1 MAREP
6 GGDAGP
12 RAVKGPK
19 TSRPPGDA
27 QDRQIGG
34 QLKLM
39 RAARGMTLEKL
50 AEATGLTKSY
60 LSKIQNS
67 RKLPPIATLSRIA
80 QALGTG
86 IGSFFGDI
94 LEAREGA
101 SVVRRNERLPVVRGG
116 TAFGYDYV
124 SLAHQRL
131 TKNMEPF
138 IFTFPSKIDRH
149 VFFDHGGEEF
159 VFILSGKVVFQV
171 GDERW
176 TLAEGDSIYF
186 DAAIPHRG
194 WSIGPDA
201 RALVV
206 VHAAERGG
214 GVPSAAPAKKRGTT
228 ARKKP
233 TR

>member
-1 MAREP
+1 VNQ
-6 GGDAGP
+6 D
-12 RAVKGPK
+12 
-19 TSRPPGDA
+19 
-27 QDRQIGG
+27 DRQIGG
-34 QLKLM
+34 HLKVL
-39 RAARGMTLEKL
+39 RAARGMTLERL

-80 QALGTG
+80 NALGTG

-131 TKNMEPF
+131 SKSMEPF
-138 IFTFPSKIDRH
+138 VFTFPSKIDTH

-176 TLAEGDSIYF
+176 TLEEGDSIYF

-194 WSIGPDA
+194 WSVGRDA
-201 RALVV
+201 KALVV
-206 VHAAERGG
+206 VHATEPKGSKPRKPATAKRRG
-214 GVPSAAPAKKRGTT
+214 
-228 ARKKP
+228 
-233 TR
+233 

>member
-1 MAREP
+1 MASKSR
-6 GGDAGP
+6 GNAGH
-12 RAVKGPK
+12 RAVK
-19 TSRPPGDA
+19 RPAAASGD
-27 QDRQIGG
+27 GLG
-34 QLKLM
+34 EHLKAL
-39 RAARGMTLEKL
+39 RAARGMTLERL
-50 AEATGLTKSY
+50 AAATGLTKSY

-101 SVVRRNERLPVVRGG
+101 SVVRKDERLPVVRGG

-124 SLAHQRL
+124 SLAHKRL
-131 TKNMEPF
+131 SKRMEPF
-138 IFTFPSKIDRH
+138 VFTFPSKIDRH

-159 VFILSGKVVFQV
+159 VFILSGRVVFQV
-171 GDERW
+171 GDERH
-176 TLAEGDSIYF
+176 TLEEGDSIYF

-194 WSIGPDA
+194 WSVGRDDA

-206 VHAAERGG
+206 VHATERSE
-214 GVPSAAPAKKRGTT
+214 PPAPAPP
-228 ARKKP
+228 ARKPRKKAPRKP
-233 TR
+233 

>member
-1 MAREP
+1 MARKP

-12 RAVKGPK
+12 REV
-19 TSRPPGDA
+19 RVD
-27 QDRQIGG
+27 DRQIGG
-34 QLKLM
+34 HLKVL
-39 RAARGMTLEKL
+39 RAARGMTLERL

-80 QALGTG
+80 NALGTG

-101 SVVRRNERLPVVRGG
+101 SVVRRDERLPVVRGG

-131 TKNMEPF
+131 SKSMEPF
-138 IFTFPSKIDRH
+138 VFTFPSKIDTH

-159 VFILSGKVVFQV
+159 VFILSGKVIFQV

-176 TLAEGDSIYF
+176 TLEEGDSIYF

-194 WSIGPDA
+194 WSIGRDA
-201 RALVV
+201 KALVV
-206 VHAAERGG
+206 VHHAAERAA
-214 GVPSAAPAKKRGTT
+214 AAPRKRAT
-228 ARKKP
+228 ARKK
-233 TR
+233 R

>member
-1 MAREP
+1 MARKSR
-6 GGDAGP
+6 GNAGP
-12 RAVKGPK
+12 RAVKK
-19 TSRPPGDA
+19 ED
-27 QDRQIGG
+27 DRQIGG
-34 QLKLM
+34 HLKVL
-39 RAARGMTLEKL
+39 RAARGMTLDRL

-80 QALGTG
+80 NALGTG

-94 LEAREGA
+94 LEVREGA

-131 TKNMEPF
+131 SKSMEPF
-138 IFTFPSKIDRH
+138 VFTFPSKIDTH

-176 TLAEGDSIYF
+176 TLEEGDSIYF

-194 WSIGPDA
+194 WSIGRDA
-201 RALVV
+201 KALVV
-206 VHAAERGG
+206 VHATERAASSTRKR
-214 GVPSAAPAKKRGTT
+214 SAAKRRPTS
-228 ARKKP
+228 AR
-233 TR
+233 

>member
-1 MAREP
+1 MASKSR
-6 GGDAGP
+6 GTAGR
-12 RAVKGPK
+12 RAVKRRAAVAG
-19 TSRPPGDA
+19 SDGL
-27 QDRQIGG
+27 GEH
-34 QLKLM
+34 LKAL
-39 RAARGMTLEKL
+39 RAARGMTLDRL
-50 AEATGLTKSY
+50 AAATGLTKSY

-101 SVVRRNERLPVVRGG
+101 SVVRKAERLPVVRGG

-124 SLAHQRL
+124 SLAHKRL
-131 TKNMEPF
+131 SKRMEPF
-138 IFTFPSKIDRH
+138 VFTFPSKIDTH

-176 TLAEGDSIYF
+176 TLEEGDSIYF

-194 WSIGPDA
+194 WSVGRDDA

-206 VHAAERGG
+206 VNAAER
-214 GVPSAAPAKKRGTT
+214 SAEAQPAKRKR
-228 ARKKP
+228 RK
-233 TR
+233 

>member
-1 MAREP
+1 MASKQRSA
-6 GGDAGP
+6 AGP
-12 RAVKGPK
+12 DG
-19 TSRPPGDA
+19 SLGDHLKVL
-27 QDRQIGG
+27 RQ
-34 QLKLM
+34 
-39 RAARGMTLEKL
+39 ARGMTLERL
-50 AEATGLTKSY
+50 AAATGLTKSY

-101 SVVRRNERLPVVRGG
+101 SVVRKNERLPVVRGG

-131 TKNMEPF
+131 SKSMEPF
-138 IFTFPSKIDRH
+138 VFTFPSKIDTH

-176 TLAEGDSIYF
+176 TLEEGDSIYF

-194 WSIGPDA
+194 WSVGRDA
-201 RALVV
+201 KALVV
-206 VHAAERGG
+206 VHAAQPKTVARRKPGY
-214 GVPSAAPAKKRGTT
+214 KR
-228 ARKKP
+228 K
-233 TR
+233 

>member
-1 MAREP
+1 MKRPAAPARSDGLGEH
-6 GGDAGP
+6 
-12 RAVKGPK
+12 
-19 TSRPPGDA
+19 
-27 QDRQIGG
+27 
-34 QLKLM
+34 LKAL
-39 RAARGMTLEKL
+39 RAARGMTLDRL
-50 AEATGLTKSY
+50 AAATGLTKSY

-101 SVVRRNERLPVVRGG
+101 SVVRKAERLPVVRGG

-124 SLAHQRL
+124 SLAHKRL
-131 TKNMEPF
+131 SKRMEPF
-138 IFTFPSKIDRH
+138 VFTFPSKIDTH

-176 TLAEGDSIYF
+176 TLEEGDSIYF

-194 WSIGPDA
+194 WSVGRDDA

-206 VHAAERGG
+206 VHATERG
-214 GVPSAAPAKKRGTT
+214 AEAPPRKTKR
-228 ARKKP
+228 R
-233 TR
+233 

>member
-1 MAREP
+1 MKRPAAAS
-6 GGDAGP
+6 GDGL
-12 RAVKGPK
+12 GEH
-19 TSRPPGDA
+19 
-27 QDRQIGG
+27 
-34 QLKLM
+34 LKAL
-39 RAARGMTLEKL
+39 RAARGMTLERL
-50 AEATGLTKSY
+50 ATATGLTKSY

-101 SVVRRNERLPVVRGG
+101 SVVRKEERLPVVRGG

-124 SLAHQRL
+124 SLAHKRL
-131 TKNMEPF
+131 SKRMEPF
-138 IFTFPSKIDRH
+138 VFTFPSKIDRH

-159 VFILSGKVVFQV
+159 VFILAGTVIFQV

-176 TLAEGDSIYF
+176 TLEEGDSIYF

-194 WSIGPDA
+194 WSVGRDA
-201 RALVV
+201 KALVV
-206 VHAAERGG
+206 VHAPERA
-214 GVPSAAPAKKRGTT
+214 PAQPRTRTPAKKR
-228 ARKKP
+228 P
-233 TR
+233 TPRA

>member
-1 MAREP
+1 VKRAAAPRAAKAKSGTAAN
-6 GGDAGP
+6 GGDG
-12 RAVKGPK
+12 
-19 TSRPPGDA
+19 
-27 QDRQIGG
+27 QIGEH
-34 QLKLM
+34 LKVL
-39 RAARGMTLEKL
+39 RSARGMTLERL
-50 AEATGLTKSY
+50 AASTGLTKSY

-101 SVVRRNERLPVVRGG
+101 SIVRKNERLPVVRGG

-124 SLAHQRL
+124 SLAHKRL
-131 TKNMEPF
+131 SKRMEPF
-138 IFTFPSKIDRH
+138 VFTFPSKIDRH

-159 VFILSGKVVFQV
+159 VFILSGTVIFQV

-176 TLAEGDSIYF
+176 TLEEGDSIYF

-194 WSIGPDA
+194 WSVGRDA
-201 RALVV
+201 KALVV
-206 VHAAERGG
+206 VHATEHAGADARKR
-214 GVPSAAPAKKRGTT
+214 APAGKRP
-228 ARKKP
+228 AR
-233 TR
+233 